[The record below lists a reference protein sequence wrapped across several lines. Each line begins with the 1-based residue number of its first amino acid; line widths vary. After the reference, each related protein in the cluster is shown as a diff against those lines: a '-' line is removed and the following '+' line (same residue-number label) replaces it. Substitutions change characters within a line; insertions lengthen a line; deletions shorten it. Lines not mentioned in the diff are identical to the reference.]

1 MTGSE
6 DRRENR
12 SWPAYLLGGRL
23 RTTTAALL
31 IAFGATL
38 MAVRDLRA
46 APAAGSDSGQ
56 RGGATRFHP
65 GPGLHLGAPH
75 RRAATRPGCA
85 DDHADDHTDDDADH
99 ADHADDADHA
109 DHADDPDQSHSHDGT
124 QRPGRAV
131 PSPSP
136 SPGSAEPTSAAPPTA
151 AGNIRGERGA
161 PRDTDSGFSKCL
173 DSGGSSAVA
182 GWPADYT
189 GVP

>member
-1 MTGSE
+1 
-6 DRRENR
+6 
-12 SWPAYLLGGRL
+12 
-23 RTTTAALL
+23 
-31 IAFGATL
+31 

-46 APAAGSDSGQ
+46 ARAAGSDSGQ

-75 RRAATRPGCA
+75 RRAATRPGRA
-85 DDHADDHTDDDADH
+85 DDDADND
-99 ADHADDADHA
+99 ADHVDDADFP
-109 DHADDPDQSHSHDGT
+109 DDADQSYSRDGT

-131 PSPSP
+131 PVAVTVAQL
-136 SPGSAEPTSAAPPTA
+136 PG

>member
-1 MTGSE
+1 
-6 DRRENR
+6 
-12 SWPAYLLGGRL
+12 
-23 RTTTAALL
+23 
-31 IAFGATL
+31 

-46 APAAGSDSGQ
+46 ARAAGSDSGQ

-85 DDHADDHTDDDADH
+85 DDHTDDHTDND
-99 ADHADDADHA
+99 ADHADDADIP
-109 DHADDPDQSHSHDGT
+109 DDADDADQSHSHDGT

-131 PSPSP
+131 TVAWLR
-136 SPGSAEPTSAAPPTA
+136 GADERRAAHG
-151 AGNIRGERGA
+151 AGNIRGERSA